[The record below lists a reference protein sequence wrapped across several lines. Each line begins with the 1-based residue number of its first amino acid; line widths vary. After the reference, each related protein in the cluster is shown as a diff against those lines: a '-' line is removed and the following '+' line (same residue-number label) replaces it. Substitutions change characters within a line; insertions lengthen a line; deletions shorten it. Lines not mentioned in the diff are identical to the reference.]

1 MYLTAANGLII
12 SLTYLSQHSVMPYL
26 QEHHSVQHRSH
37 QDPAYNYNKLLTKQN
52 ILHFLQINM
61 SQMKSKTA
69 APTNQSYAKL
79 QRLCCQSIFVLG
91 CFSMEST
98 ETKKDRR
105 PRNSWRRI
113 LVHEIK
119 TVDLMWSKLD
129 NAVQDCV

>member
-1 MYLTAANGLII
+1 
-12 SLTYLSQHSVMPYL
+12 
-26 QEHHSVQHRSH
+26 
-37 QDPAYNYNKLLTKQN
+37 
-52 ILHFLQINM
+52 
-61 SQMKSKTA
+61 
-69 APTNQSYAKL
+69 
-79 QRLCCQSIFVLG
+79 VLG